1 MSEQVRIRPSSA
13 NSAQGSC
20 PGEVILIGGGPGPA
34 DLMTLRAHRTLAR
47 ADVVYYDRLAPSD
60 GLRDWAPRAEL
71 YDVGKRPG
79 HHRIPQENIQA
90 MMIASANAGKTVV
103 RLKGGDPYVFG
114 RGSEEAQACRE
125 AGVPVHV
132 IPGISSAIAVPAVA
146 GVPVTARGVA
156 RSVTV
161 ISAHDPLSEEEFSGL
176 SALGGTIVVLMGVS
190 TMGHTLMGLQR
201 HGMRGT
207 PAAVIENGYSHHQRV
222 FIDTVD
228 TLISTAAVAAVRSP
242 AVMVI
247 GEVVRLAAADSVQA
261 TQRIR
266 DLAGAFQ

>member
-1 MSEQVRIRPSSA
+1 MSEHVKNGQAAGDSA
-13 NSAQGSC
+13 HDSG
-20 PGEVILIGGGPGPA
+20 PGEVILLGGGPGPA
-34 DLMTLRAHRTLAR
+34 DLMTLRAHRALAE

-60 GLRDWAPRAEL
+60 GLRDWAPQAEL

-79 HHRIPQENIQA
+79 HHRIPQEKIQA
-90 MMIASANAGKTVV
+90 MMIASAAAGKTVV

-114 RGSEEAQACRE
+114 RGSEESQACRE
-125 AGVPVHV
+125 AGIPVRV
-132 IPGISSAIAVPAVA
+132 IPGISSALAVPAVA
-146 GVPVTARGVA
+146 GIPVTARGVA

-207 PAAVIENGYSHHQRV
+207 PAAVIENGYSDRQRV

-228 TLISTAAVAAVRSP
+228 SLLSTTAAAAVRSP
-242 AVMVI
+242 AVLVI
-247 GEVVRLAAADSVQA
+247 GEVVRLAADHDEAAD
-261 TQRIR
+261 QRIR
-266 DLAGAFQ
+266 DLAGALL